1 MFCSLKSLAIGS
13 CLFALFF
20 LPACFNTVLARGA
33 DRHVGGG
40 VDYDGGVADFH
51 GDIQAS
57 TEVPGGWSYGSPD
70 NPGEFPVYTK
80 INPNVINTYPDV
92 QMQYY
97 PPVNGMGGP
106 N

>member
-1 MFCSLKSLAIGS
+1 MFCSLKSVIVGS
-13 CLFALFF
+13 SLFALFF

-40 VDYDGGVADFH
+40 EYANGGVSDFY
-51 GDIQAS
+51 GAVDSS
-57 TEVPGGWSYGSPD
+57 TDVPGGWSYGSPD

-80 INPNVINTYPDV
+80 IDPNILRSYPDV

-97 PPVNGMGGP
+97 PPGLSMGGP